1 MVCLPRFPLC
11 CVGALLFVACG
22 GGGGGGATVDSEG
35 STLLA
40 EAGIEQL
47 DQASSSSLLEAYA
60 SFEEALTLDPGNDL
74 ARSMLALT
82 EALVFFDQPNTAFQ
96 LQSGS
101 SCGLDLET
109 LLNRLEIDLVE
120 GTTIFTLLDGTAPS
134 PEGPEG
140 DLFNPPTGT
149 ELQSFF
155 RCELI
160 PMLQSVATHLEEVD
174 FGFTYEFESG
184 LFSSGG
190 SFSLDAG
197 DARAA
202 AGALRV
208 FEMALHKA
216 CLFELAGKLSNSK
229 DGMPS
234 QLFTGNGPLD
244 VIPEQVCKTANRG
257 LFNSYEDYGTEG
269 LLDVSA
275 EGQTHLNGWRE
286 AAIQVLENINDAV
299 DAKNALEAA
308 GAVAGLFEIDPDF
321 SCAQPVWLPWLTQCI
336 DALSLQDPFVPAVE
350 GGGMCG
356 FEVDL
361 PEGYVSPRIFELATY
376 ANRPFLPTYT
386 FAECYDVS
394 EASFSH
400 IDSPTYANLRAL
412 AADYGADLSEE
423 DLYNFWVDRECNYEW
438 EQNGGDWEWTGCG
451 LGG

>member
-22 GGGGGGATVDSEG
+22 GGGGGVATVDSEE

-160 PMLQSVATHLEEVD
+160 PMLQSVATHLED
-174 FGFTYEFESG
+174 GPAQG
-184 LFSSGG
+184 L
-190 SFSLDAG
+190 
-197 DARAA
+197 
-202 AGALRV
+202 
-208 FEMALHKA
+208 
-216 CLFELAGKLSNSK
+216 
-229 DGMPS
+229 
-234 QLFTGNGPLD
+234 PL
-244 VIPEQVCKTANRG
+244 
-257 LFNSYEDYGTEG
+257 
-269 LLDVSA
+269 
-275 EGQTHLNGWRE
+275 
-286 AAIQVLENINDAV
+286 
-299 DAKNALEAA
+299 
-308 GAVAGLFEIDPDF
+308 
-321 SCAQPVWLPWLTQCI
+321 
-336 DALSLQDPFVPAVE
+336 
-350 GGGMCG
+350 
-356 FEVDL
+356 
-361 PEGYVSPRIFELATY
+361 
-376 ANRPFLPTYT
+376 
-386 FAECYDVS
+386 
-394 EASFSH
+394 
-400 IDSPTYANLRAL
+400 
-412 AADYGADLSEE
+412 
-423 DLYNFWVDRECNYEW
+423 
-438 EQNGGDWEWTGCG
+438 
-451 LGG
+451 